1 VEGSADPKPAEAEER
16 RPQPDPENDEPITRA
31 TGDGSPAVRI
41 RPTIDTRS
49 AVRAVMVVLVA
60 IAAVW
65 IIYLLRQ
72 PLGWL
77 FVASF
82 IAIAVS
88 GPVNYL
94 SRRMKRGLAIL
105 LVYLGILLVPVA
117 LLALL
122 VPPIVNQVNTLVNDA
137 PQYAADVTEFVN
149 ENERLR
155 DLDEDYDITRKLEEE
170 AGKLPGKVGDAA
182 GVLADIGIG
191 LVNGIFAAVTIL
203 ILSIFMVGAGP
214 RWRRTFIKVQAK
226 EPERARAWNRMFD
239 RIGAAVANYVL
250 GALIQATI
258 AGVSAYVVLLLIGAP
273 SPAALAVVVFLLDL
287 IPLIGATIGAVV
299 VGVVTLFGDIPFD
312 PIVWT
317 LYSVVY
323 QQVENN
329 VIQPRIQARAVQ
341 LEPFLVIVSVLFGSA
356 LFGLAGAL
364 LAIPVAASIQIAVRE
379 YLLFRR
385 DPLAALI
392 AEPKATD
399 PEGEPPEREQPGPGR
414 AEPPPEPA

>member
-1 VEGSADPKPAEAEER
+1 MEDSSDHVSQTAGGVVSGTAAGEE
-16 RPQPDPENDEPITRA
+16 PE
-31 TGDGSPAVRI
+31 VRF

-49 AVRAVMVVLVA
+49 AIRAVGIVL
-60 IAAVW
+60 AAVAAVYLV
-65 IIYLLRQ
+65 YLLRK
-72 PLGWL
+72 PLSWL
-77 FVASF
+77 FIAGF

-94 SRRMKRGLAIL
+94 SRRMKRGLAIM
-105 LVYLGILLVPVA
+105 LVYLGILIVP
-117 LLALL
+117 LAMLSLL
-122 VPPIVNQVNTLVNDA
+122 VPPIVDQVNTLVNEA
-137 PQYAADVTEFVN
+137 PQYADDLTEFVN

-155 DLDEDYDITRKLEEE
+155 ELNDDYDITSKLQEE

-182 GVLADIGIG
+182 GVLADIGLG
-191 LVNGIFAAVTIL
+191 LVNGIFAGVTIL

-214 RWRRTFIKVQAK
+214 RWRRTFIRVQMH
-226 EPERARAWNRMFD
+226 EPERAEAWNRMFD
-239 RIGAAVANYVL
+239 RIGAAVGNYVL
-250 GALIQATI
+250 GALVQATI
-258 AGVSAYVVLLLIGAP
+258 AGISAYLVLLAIGAP

-299 VGVVTLFGDIPFD
+299 VGIVTLFGDLPLD

-317 LYSVVY
+317 AYSVLY

-341 LEPFLVIVSVLFGSA
+341 LEPFLVIVSVLFGAA

-379 YLLFRR
+379 YLLFRN

-392 AEPKATD
+392 AEPRATED
-399 PEGEPPEREQPGPGR
+399 EGHPPEREQPGAGR
-414 AEPPPEPA
+414 AEPDPDPPPEPA

>member
-1 VEGSADPKPAEAEER
+1 MEGSSDRVSQTAGG
-16 RPQPDPENDEPITRA
+16 TLTGTA
-31 TGDGSPAVRI
+31 TGEEPEVRF
-41 RPTIDTRS
+41 RPTVDTRS
-49 AVRAVMVVLVA
+49 AIRAVGVVL
-60 IAAVW
+60 AAV
-65 IIYLLRQ
+65 IAVYLVYLLRK
-72 PLGWL
+72 PLSWL
-77 FVASF
+77 FIASF

-94 SRRMKRGLAIL
+94 SRRMKRGLAIM
-105 LVYLGILLVPVA
+105 LVYLGILMVPVA
-117 LLALL
+117 MLALL
-122 VPPIVNQVNTLVNDA
+122 VPPIVDQVNTLVNDA
-137 PQYAADVTEFVN
+137 PEYASDVTRFVN

-155 DLDEDYDITRKLEEE
+155 EINEDYDVTSKLQEE
-170 AGKLPGKVGDAA
+170 AGKLPAKVGDAA

-191 LVNGIFAAVTIL
+191 LVNGIFAGVTIL
-203 ILSIFMVGAGP
+203 ILSVFMVGAGP
-214 RWRRTFIKVQAK
+214 RWRRTFITVQTTDD
-226 EPERARAWNRMFD
+226 PERAEAFNRMFD

-258 AGVSAYVVLLLIGAP
+258 AGISAYVVLLAIGAP

-299 VGVVTLFGDIPFD
+299 VGIVTLFGDIPFD

-317 LYSVVY
+317 VYSVIY
-323 QQVENN
+323 QQIENN

-399 PEGEPPEREQPGPGR
+399 EGGEPPEREQPGVGR
-414 AEPPPEPA
+414 AESPPEPA

>member
-1 VEGSADPKPAEAEER
+1 MPGMEGGGPEPDKRETQIAD
-16 RPQPDPENDEPITRA
+16 PITRDTA
-31 TGDGSPAVRI
+31 DGEPAVRI

-49 AVRAVMVVLVA
+49 AFRTVFVVL
-60 IAAVW
+60 AAAAGIW

-72 PLGWL
+72 PLSWL
-77 FVASF
+77 FIAGF

-88 GPVNYL
+88 GPVNVL
-94 SRRMKRGLAIL
+94 SRRMKRGLAIM
-105 LVYLGILLVPVA
+105 LVYLGILFVPVA

-122 VPPIVNQVNTLVNDA
+122 VPPIVDQVNTLVNDA
-137 PQYAADVTEFVN
+137 PQYADDVTQFVN
-149 ENERLR
+149 DNESLR
-155 DLDEDYDITRKLEEE
+155 DLNADYDITTKLQDE
-170 AGKLPGKVGDAA
+170 AEKLPGKVGDAA

-191 LVNGIFAAVTIL
+191 LVNGIFAGVTIL

-214 RWRRTFIKVQAK
+214 RWRRTFIKVQAHD
-226 EPERARAWNRMFD
+226 PDRAKAWNRMFD
-239 RIGAAVANYVL
+239 RIGAAVGNYVL

-258 AGVSAYVVLLLIGAP
+258 AGVSAYLVLLLIGAP

-299 VGVVTLFGDIPFD
+299 VGVVTLFGDLPID

-317 LYSVVY
+317 VYSIIY
-323 QQVENN
+323 QQIENN

-399 PEGEPPEREQPGPGR
+399 PEGKPPEREQPSAGR
-414 AEPPPEPA
+414 AEAPPEPA

>member
-1 VEGSADPKPAEAEER
+1 MEGSAQEPATSG
-16 RPQPDPENDEPITRA
+16 EPITRQ
-31 TGDGSPAVRI
+31 TGDGEPAVRI

-49 AVRAVMVVLVA
+49 AMRAVAVVM
-60 IAAVW
+60 AAVAGVYLV
-65 IIYLLRQ
+65 YLLRQ
-72 PLGWL
+72 PLSWL
-77 FVASF
+77 FIAGF

-94 SRRMKRGLAIL
+94 SRRIKRGLAIMV
-105 LVYLGILLVPVA
+105 VYVAVLLVPIA

-122 VPPIVNQVNTLVNDA
+122 VPPIVDQVNTLVNDA
-137 PQYAADVTEFVN
+137 PQYADDVTEFVN

-155 DLDEDYDITRKLEEE
+155 NLNEDYDITTKLEEE
-170 AGKLPGKVGDAA
+170 AAKLPAKAGDAA

-191 LVNGIFAAVTIL
+191 LVNSIFAGVTIL

-214 RWRRTFIKVQAK
+214 RWRRTFIRQQAHD
-226 EPERARAWNRMFD
+226 PDRAEAFNRMFD
-239 RIGAAVANYVL
+239 RIGAAVGNYVL
-250 GALIQATI
+250 GALVQATI
-258 AGVSAYVVLLLIGAP
+258 AGISAYVVLLAIGAP

-299 VGVVTLFGDIPFD
+299 VGVVTLFGDLPLD
-312 PIVWT
+312 PIIWT
-317 LYSVVY
+317 VYSVIY
-323 QQVENN
+323 QQIENN

-341 LEPFLVIVSVLFGSA
+341 LEPFLVIVSVLFGAA

-379 YLLFRR
+379 FLLFRR

-392 AEPKATD
+392 AEPKAA
-399 PEGEPPEREQPGPGR
+399 EPGGKPIERDQPSAGR
-414 AEPPPEPA
+414 ADPPDEAPTAPA